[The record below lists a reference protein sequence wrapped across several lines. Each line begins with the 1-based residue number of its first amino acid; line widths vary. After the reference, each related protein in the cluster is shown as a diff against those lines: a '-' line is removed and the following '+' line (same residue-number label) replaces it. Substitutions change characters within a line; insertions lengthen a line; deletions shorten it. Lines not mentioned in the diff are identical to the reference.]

1 MRFSHFIKYNA
12 VPEWQNH
19 YMDYNALKN
28 LIYTLQTDEI
38 NINGG
43 MDDELNLDDSH
54 STNSNAGKLSKLKN
68 KLFKSKKVSSNNNN
82 TIITS
87 SNNNHIN
94 KHDEEASIGIEKIN
108 EHVGEKTF
116 ELQDF
121 NPHDSET
128 NLNQNSQNNKPNKRK
143 RNALGKVKFWDSNP
157 FEDSNT
163 ISSNLSSSKEFD
175 PYTVF
180 VDELTVEKFKV
191 DDFYKRMELKFINK
205 FNDLVQDL
213 ERQKIIPSQS
223 TTTTSMNGNDSY
235 TSASIHPSTEENA
248 QVEAAQYEDED
259 EDEDDDEYSEAPEN
273 TALLHYSQFNVE
285 KQKQS
290 ILKQNIVN
298 LYIDMSQL
306 KAFIELN
313 KMGFSKITKK
323 SDKVL
328 HLNIKAELIQ
338 TGTFYKDTYI
348 FQKDTFTNLSS
359 KINDLITF
367 YAIITN
373 QASDILE
380 AKEELKSALHDH
392 IVWERSNTWKDMLG
406 LISHENVLVE
416 DLKESD
422 ENIALMG
429 KLQLEYYIY
438 PLPRPINLRY
448 TIIEN
453 VMIPKLFFTWKA
465 FKIAFIILVTGILL
479 GIKTFNDPV
488 QHRCMALVECVA
500 FLWASEALPLHITAF
515 LVPLLVVL
523 FRVLKDAN
531 TGEVLKAT
539 AASSKILS
547 TMWSSTI
554 IILLAG
560 FTLGE
565 VLSQYNIAKVIAS
578 WILAAAGTRPRNVLL
593 IAMAVVFFLSM
604 WISNVAAP
612 VLTYSLLKP
621 VLDTLEAD
629 QPFGKALVLGI
640 AIAAN
645 VGGMSSPISSPQ
657 NIISMEY
664 LKQYNIGWGQFF
676 ATALPTGIIA
686 TLICWILLFNTFKIS
701 NAKVERFVPIRTG
714 FTLKQWFIIVV
725 TIATI
730 LLWCVEAQIES
741 AFGSSGIIAVL
752 PVCIF
757 FGSGLLSTQD
767 FNNFPWSIVMLAMG
781 GTALGSAV
789 ESSGLLAAIAEALQK
804 RIKDD
809 TPLAVLCIFGALML
823 VVGTF
828 VSHTVS
834 AIIIIPLVQEVG
846 ESLSRDKAGVLVF
859 GCALLA
865 SAGMGLASSGF
876 PNVTAISML
885 DKKGNRYLD
894 MGTFMSRGIPCSIV
908 VYVCVVTIG
917 YGIGISVVNP
927 K

>member
-28 LIYTLQTDEI
+28 LIYTLQTDNI
-38 NINGG
+38 NING
-43 MDDELNLDDSH
+43 DDDDLNFDIE
-54 STNSNAGKLSKLKN
+54 STTSNNKGKLHKLKN
-68 KLFKSKKVSSNNNN
+68 KFFKSKKLRSNNS
-82 TIITS
+82 TIVTS
-87 SNNNHIN
+87 

-128 NLNQNSQNNKPNKRK
+128 NLNQNNNNINNNNIKPNKRK
-143 RNALGKVKFWDSNP
+143 RNALEKVKFWDSNP
-157 FEDSNT
+157 FEGGDSNT

-175 PYTVF
+175 PYSTF

-191 DDFYKRMELKFINK
+191 DDFYKRMELKFYNK

-213 ERQKIIPSQS
+213 EKQKIIPSN
-223 TTTTSMNGNDSY
+223 TVINTDNESY
-235 TSASIHPSTEENA
+235 RSAATPSVTRPSS
-248 QVEAAQYEDED
+248 VDEGD
-259 EDEDDDEYSEAPEN
+259 EEDEDDEDDYLDNDEFSEAPEN

-348 FQKDTFTNLSS
+348 FQKDTFTNLSG
-359 KINDLITF
+359 KINELITF

-416 DLKESD
+416 DLKDSD

-429 KLQLEYYIY
+429 KLQLEYFIY
-438 PLPRPINLRY
+438 PLPKPINLKY
-448 TIIEN
+448 TSIEN
-453 VMIPKLFFTWKA
+453 LMIPKLFFTWKA
-465 FKIAFIILVTGILL
+465 FKIAFIILITGILL

-593 IAMAVVFFLSM
+593 VAMAVVFFLSM

-664 LKQYNIGWGQFF
+664 LKQYSIGWGQFF

-701 NAKVERFVPIRTG
+701 SAKVERFVPIRTG

-757 FGSGLLSTQD
+757 FGSGLLSTKD

-894 MGTFMSRGIPCSIV
+894 MGTFMSRGIPCSLV

-917 YGIGISVVNP
+917 YGIGSSVIHA
-927 K
+927 KA